1 MKNSPSASHPA
12 TFAERLRDSFEQMRS
27 EVGSTLPGDLAP
39 TEAAIA
45 NLTWDEIAHAHRHS
59 FNGVDI
65 DGRYAGVVRSFQ
77 RGSRQIWGP
86 LLLEMLA
93 PALAQRADAF
103 FSMSSAVSQ
112 DDIEQQLVLEVLR
125 DAARIDLRP
134 DRQFVDQRLVR
145 EPCLRVRRWLRQMH
159 RQSDESLELHPDLGA
174 RERRDDL
181 AALEDLCGGGV
192 RKDDV
197 ELIYRF
203 HVRRDSLRQLAS
215 EFGLHEE
222 AMLTR
227 IRRARQRL
235 RDQLRNERAPDR
247 DEAA

>member
-1 MKNSPSASHPA
+1 MMNSPIASNPT
-12 TFAERLRDSFEQMRS
+12 TFAERLRGSFEQMRS

-45 NLTWDEIAHAHRHS
+45 TLTWDEIAHGHRHT
-59 FNGVDI
+59 FNSVEI
-65 DGRYAGVVRSFQ
+65 DGRYAAVVRSFQ

-93 PALAQRADAF
+93 PALAQRADAY
-103 FSMSSAVSQ
+103 FSMSSAVSH

-125 DAARIDLRP
+125 DAARIDLSA

-145 EPCLRVRRWLRQMH
+145 EPCLRVRRWLQQMH
-159 RQSDESLELHPDLGA
+159 RRSEESLELHPDLGA
-174 RERRDDL
+174 RERRDEL

-203 HVRRDSLRQLAS
+203 HVRRDSLHQLAS
-215 EFGLHEE
+215 VFGLHEQ

-235 RDQLRNERAPDR
+235 RDQLAKERAPGQGK
-247 DEAA
+247 AA